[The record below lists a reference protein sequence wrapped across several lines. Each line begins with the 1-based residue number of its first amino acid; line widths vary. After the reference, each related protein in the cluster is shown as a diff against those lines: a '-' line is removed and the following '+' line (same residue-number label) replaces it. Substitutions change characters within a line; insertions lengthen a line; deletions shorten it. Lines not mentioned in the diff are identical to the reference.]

1 MKHLLVVCTGNIC
14 RSPMAAGLLTER
26 LRQAGLWAEIAVES
40 RGVFALDGRPA
51 SHMAVEVMAAHNI
64 DISGHVAATITP
76 QDIRRANLILVMEE
90 AHRRSIFHMS
100 PEQIYKVLL
109 LSELAGEHF
118 DVPDPYTQPRAVYEQ
133 SLATIAWC
141 VNSGWDVLLGRLG
154 FSTTPSTTR

>member
-1 MKHLLVVCTGNIC
+1 MKRVLVVCTGNIC
-14 RSPMAAGLLTER
+14 RSPMAEGLLRER
-26 LRQAGLWAEIAVES
+26 LRQTETAVEVAVAS

-51 SHMAVEVMAAHNI
+51 SRTAIEVMADRAI

-76 QDIRRANLILVMEE
+76 QDVRQSDLILTMEE
-90 AHRRSIFHMS
+90 AHRRSIFHMV

-133 SLATIAWC
+133 SLATITWC
-141 VNSGWDVLLGRLG
+141 IDNGWETLCKRLG
-154 FSTTPSTTR
+154 IPAA